1 MNLAV
6 TVSTSS
12 SSVNSSIV
20 SKSPVI
26 FKASS
31 RQIGCSGK
39 PDVKSQRNSNPD
51 AASSSQGWQKDALLD
66 VCTGKLVATDKDQ
79 ESLNFPETVCT
90 GKLVAPGYGGY
101 PGNLGTPGNSEDSES
116 EGRIW
121 PHHFHVSSDCAPHM
135 EKVFSI
141 VRQTCGR
148 NPTDN
153 LNDIDVNTAV
163 WSIFMS
169 VTLQAAVHFGQEK
182 TEHLQSTKNQPLK
195 SVKQLFQTT
204 ERLIKDQAE
213 ITGLSTIDW
222 K

>member
-51 AASSSQGWQKDALLD
+51 AASSSQGWQKDAPLD
-66 VCTGKLVATDKDQ
+66 VCTGKLVA
-79 ESLNFPETVCT
+79 
-90 GKLVAPGYGGY
+90 PGHGGY

-121 PHHFHVSSDCAPHM
+121 PHHFHVSSDCAPHV

-153 LNDIDVNTAV
+153 LNDIDVSTAV
-163 WSIFMS
+163 WSILMS
-169 VTLQAAVHFGQEK
+169 VTLKAAVHFWARE
-182 TEHLQSTKNQPLK
+182 N
-195 SVKQLFQTT
+195 
-204 ERLIKDQAE
+204 
-213 ITGLSTIDW
+213 
-222 K
+222 